1 MRKALPKACIQRLAF
16 LGSAYLYLSAT
27 PALAQTEPVPPAD
40 DPTQD
45 EIVELR
51 QEVADLRALVTK
63 LLEAQQREQSPSPI
77 TPQRNAPLAPP
88 LTQLGDIQRDNA
100 PSQSEKRPESEDK
113 KLANVLSSRQPFGRF
128 PDDAFVTSGDFE
140 RSISLPGTP
149 GSFRIGGL
157 VQVNA
162 NFDPDSLGF
171 QQIGTQPTIPLDGD
185 TDDGA
190 DQFAIHVRHSRVNF
204 DYRAPT
210 ALGDLRT
217 FIEFDFFG
225 DGDEFTND
233 YDLRLR
239 HAAVELGNL
248 KVGQFWSGFVDV
260 FSFPETVDPGGPLSA
275 PVLRNPGIYYV
286 EGARDGSNWG
296 IGIENPAGDLGGN
309 TDLIAS
315 EALPNLVA
323 FAKIQRDWG
332 YLRVA
337 GIGLRL
343 ESDTD
348 SKVAGGGHLSGRIY
362 TPFTGSKLNNVS
374 FATQYGT
381 GFTHYY
387 SSFVGGLDGLIA
399 DDGSVDATE
408 ILGAFGGYQ
417 HFWTDRWRSTI
428 TASFFELDSP
438 EGADVL
444 SYAGGERF
452 SANLF
457 YTPIDGATFGVEGI
471 YNTIETFDGSDGS
484 GVRIEVLG
492 RFDF

>member
-1 MRKALPKACIQRLAF
+1 MRGADTNRYQHSL
-16 LGSAYLYLSAT
+16 LSAAAMMVWLGAS
-27 PALAQTEPVPPAD
+27 PVVAQTSYERSD
-40 DPTQD
+40 GSTQNEVD
-45 EIVELR
+45 ELR
-51 QEVADLRALVTK
+51 KEVAELRALVAE
-63 LLEAQQREQSPSPI
+63 LLEAKGGEEAQV
-77 TPQRNAPLAPP
+77 PLDADNGALDTAPP
-88 LTQLGDIQRDNA
+88 APFGEAQTDSSPPKSRQRAEGDKQLL
-100 PSQSEKRPESEDK
+100 ESM
-113 KLANVLSSRQPFGRF
+113 LSSRQPIGRF
-128 PDDAFVTSGDFE
+128 PDDAFVTVGDFE
-140 RSISLPGTP
+140 RSISIPGTP

-157 VQVNA
+157 VQINA
-162 NFDPDSLGF
+162 NFDPDNLGF
-171 QQIGTQPTIPLDGD
+171 QQIGTPPTIPLGGSVEDG
-185 TDDGA
+185 TQ
-190 DQFAIHVRHSRVNF
+190 QFGIHVRHSRVNF

-217 FIEFDFFG
+217 FVEFDFFG

-323 FAKIQRDWG
+323 FAKLQRDWG
-332 YLRVA
+332 YLRIA

-348 SKVAGGGHLSGRIY
+348 SEFAGGVHLSGRMY
-362 TPFTGSKLNNVS
+362 TPFTGSELNNIS
-374 FATQYGT
+374 FASQYGS
-381 GFTHYY
+381 GFTHYF
-387 SSFVGGLDGLIA
+387 SSFVGGLDGIIA
-399 DDGSVDATE
+399 DDGSVEATE
-408 ILGAFGGYQ
+408 IYGAFGGYQ
-417 HFWTDRWRSTI
+417 HFWTERWRSTI
-428 TASFFELDSP
+428 TASFFELDVP
-438 EGADVL
+438 VGAELL

-452 SANLF
+452 SVNLF

-471 YNTIETFDGSDGS
+471 YNTVETFDGSEGS
-484 GVRIEVLG
+484 GVRIELLG

>member
-1 MRKALPKACIQRLAF
+1 MAIFATF
-16 LGSAYLYLSAT
+16 SASQVAAQANTDQADPSA
-27 PALAQTEPVPPAD
+27 E
-40 DPTQD
+40 D
-45 EIVELR
+45 EVKELR
-51 QEVADLRALVTK
+51 KEVSELRALVIE
-63 LLEAQQREQSPSPI
+63 LLSGKVRQGTESRADRDTSDLGIASFPPASEAQNEVSQPRAKQDTEDRQEM
-77 TPQRNAPLAPP
+77 LAS
-88 LTQLGDIQRDNA
+88 I
-100 PSQSEKRPESEDK
+100 
-113 KLANVLSSRQPFGRF
+113 LASRQPIGRF
-128 PDDAFVTSGDFE
+128 PDDAFVTAGDFE
-140 RSISLPGTP
+140 RSITIPGTP

-157 VQVNA
+157 VQINA
-162 NFDPDSLGF
+162 NYDPDNLGF
-171 QQIGTQPTIPLDGD
+171 QQIGTPPTIPLDG
-185 TDDGA
+185 TAQDGS
-190 DQFAIHVRHSRVNF
+190 DQFAIHARHSRVNF

-217 FIEFDFFG
+217 FVEFDFFG

-260 FSFPETVDPGGPLSA
+260 FSFLETADPGGPLSA

-315 EALPNLVA
+315 ESFPNFVG
-323 FAKIQRDWG
+323 FAKLQRDWG
-332 YLRVA
+332 YLRLA

-348 SKVAGGGHLSGRIY
+348 SEFGGGAHLSGRLY
-362 TPFTGSKLNNVS
+362 TPFTGSELNSVS
-374 FATQYGT
+374 FATQYGS
-381 GFTHYY
+381 GFTHYF
-387 SSFVGGLDGLIA
+387 SSFVGELDGIIA
-399 DDGSVDATE
+399 DDGTVDATE
-408 ILGAFGGYQ
+408 IIGAFGGYQ

-428 TASFFELDSP
+428 TASFFKLNQP
-438 EGADVL
+438 EGAELL
-444 SYAGGERF
+444 SYADGERF

-471 YNTIETFDGSDGS
+471 YNTIETFDGSEGS